1 MNDVNSE
8 IASQRDAGR
17 GVALSVGLLPD
28 GRPFGLLAEV
38 RD

>member
-1 MNDVNSE
+1 MNNAKPK